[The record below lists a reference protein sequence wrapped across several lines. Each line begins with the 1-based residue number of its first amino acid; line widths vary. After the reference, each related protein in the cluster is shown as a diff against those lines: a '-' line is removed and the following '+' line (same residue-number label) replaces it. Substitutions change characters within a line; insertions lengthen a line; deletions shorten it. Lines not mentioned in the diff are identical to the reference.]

1 MPTSQAAHPIF
12 SFADAEMGPVSNALI
27 RGIEK
32 ISGQPRIRKLYF
44 DYVEE
49 DQPFDN
55 FWSDALDRLNISVD
69 LERDFGAAIPRS
81 GPTLVVANHP
91 YGVID
96 GLVLCALTAK
106 VRSDY
111 KIITHRVLR
120 QAPATMDKI
129 LPIDFDETEAALATN
144 IQTRQDAAAYLRQG
158 GAVIIFPAGA
168 ISLAPNLIG
177 DAYDKEWKTYA
188 AKLATQPGTV
198 TLPFLFDGQNSV
210 LFQAARKISLTL
222 AYSLM
227 FREMIKLMG
236 TSVLSRFLSTRER
249 RGRAAE
255 RDKGR
260 VPATT
265 VKATA
270 VTTRHRRSTPEIEK
284 RHEFSGWPIK
294 PMRGP

>member
-158 GAVIIFPAGA
+158 GTPVRCGILVQ
-168 ISLAPNLIG
+168 SN
-177 DAYDKEWKTYA
+177 
-188 AKLATQPGTV
+188 
-198 TLPFLFDGQNSV
+198 
-210 LFQAARKISLTL
+210 
-222 AYSLM
+222 
-227 FREMIKLMG
+227 
-236 TSVLSRFLSTRER
+236 SRFFFMMDVLPSPMILTTASTPLPRNGYR
-249 RGRAAE
+249 RGWRQCLVH
-255 RDKGR
+255 K
-260 VPATT
+260 P
-265 VKATA
+265 
-270 VTTRHRRSTPEIEK
+270 
-284 RHEFSGWPIK
+284 FSQ
-294 PMRGP
+294 